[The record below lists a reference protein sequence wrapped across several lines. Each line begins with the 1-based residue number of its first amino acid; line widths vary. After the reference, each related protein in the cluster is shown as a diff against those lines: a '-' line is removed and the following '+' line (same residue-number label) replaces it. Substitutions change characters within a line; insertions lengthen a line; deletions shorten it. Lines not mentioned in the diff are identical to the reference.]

1 MGAHFP
7 DIAVSTSSTART
19 IRASGPRKRSRTGM
33 TIADRAVLVTG
44 ANRGIGQALVE
55 A

>member
-1 MGAHFP
+1 
-7 DIAVSTSSTART
+7 
-19 IRASGPRKRSRTGM
+19 M

-55 A
+55 EALRRGANPTAHLLSRPTKRSLD